1 MSLMEIRE
9 LSCQDSGNVQLLN
22 FKYLLFI
29 DMKTMAV
36 EGASKFRRKNNE
48 SLGQM
53 IKQYP

>member
-1 MSLMEIRE
+1 MEIRE